1 MYPELHTTDSQVSNW
16 GQSQKDNFHEKG
28 KLGLRFTH
36 VNRSLEFFSKLI
48 NSKSCNLTRLPKS
61 FLNPS
66 LCCRLRSSFFA
77 RGKLQIEIFTA
88 KLEKYQQYQ
97 KSFQLPGVRETLS
110 VSDASLQLFI
120 SKSPI
125 PYLSPSSN
133 KFPAALTSLPWSPEN
148 DTVTQISARACSP
161 LCREGMHDQQLLS
174 PLFKRPVKPIQ
185 TFPLH

>member
-1 MYPELHTTDSQVSNW
+1 MCPELHTTDSQVSNW

-48 NSKSCNLTRLPKS
+48 NSKSCNLTRLPKR

-88 KLEKYQQYQ
+88 KSEKDKQYQ
-97 KSFQLPGVRETLS
+97 KSFQVPG
-110 VSDASLQLFI
+110 VSDASLQLFL

-125 PYLSPSSN
+125 PYLSLSI
-133 KFPAALTSLPWSPEN
+133 FQ
-148 DTVTQISARACSP
+148 QIS
-161 LCREGMHDQQLLS
+161 CRSHFPTLVSG
-174 PLFKRPVKPIQ
+174 KRHGSHRSQ
-185 TFPLH
+185 RELALHSAEKECMTSNF

>member
-66 LCCRLRSSFFA
+66 LLPAEKQFLCKRKTSDRNIHSKVGKVSTVPKVISTPRRDRNVERL
-77 RGKLQIEIFTA
+77 
-88 KLEKYQQYQ
+88 
-97 KSFQLPGVRETLS
+97 
-110 VSDASLQLFI
+110 
-120 SKSPI
+120 
-125 PYLSPSSN
+125 
-133 KFPAALTSLPWSPEN
+133 
-148 DTVTQISARACSP
+148 
-161 LCREGMHDQQLLS
+161 
-174 PLFKRPVKPIQ
+174 
-185 TFPLH
+185 